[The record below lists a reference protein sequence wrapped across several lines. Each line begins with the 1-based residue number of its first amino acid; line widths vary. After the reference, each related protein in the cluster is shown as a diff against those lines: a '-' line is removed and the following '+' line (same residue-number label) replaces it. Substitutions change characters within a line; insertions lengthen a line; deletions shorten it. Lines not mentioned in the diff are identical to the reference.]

1 MTHALDSA
9 LEGAREANLRRAVRA
24 LLRRPLLRAGGA
36 QAEEFRLVRRYA
48 AELRSWFDANT
59 GWRLIVDS
67 EVARLVKLAPT
78 TDDPTHP
85 ARDQRSRAPFSRRR
99 YVLACLALSVLERS
113 DAQITLGRL
122 AEGVRVAA
130 ADEQLARAGVT
141 FTLSGREER
150 ADLVAVVRLLLEL
163 GVLGRVAG
171 DEDAYIRDAGDALY
185 DVQRRVLAGV
195 LAPSR
200 GPSTIVPHEF
210 DERLSQLVADPLP
223 EAEDLRNRA
232 LRHHLTRRLLDDPV
246 VYYEELDAD
255 QLAYLTS
262 QRAALTRR
270 VSELTGL
277 VAEIR
282 AEGIAMVD
290 PDDDLTDVRMPDTGT
305 DGHVTLLLAE
315 HLAGRLGEDAVAELG
330 DDKRAARGVGATAEP
345 GGGPAPNGPQPV
357 AEEQLCRFVRS
368 LTEEHKSYWRRAAQE
383 PGAEALLVETA
394 LERLAALRLVR
405 RGPAG
410 VTPLPALAR
419 YALADLTIV
428 ESGTQLEMAGS
439 EQPGAAKPGP
449 RGFGR
454 AGQAQPGLP
463 A

>member
-9 LEGAREANLRRAVRA
+9 LEGAREANVRRAVRS

-36 QAEEFRLVRRYA
+36 QAEEFRLVRRYG

-85 ARDQRSRAPFSRRR
+85 ARDTRSRAPFNRRR
-99 YVLACLALSVLERS
+99 YVLTCLALLVLERS

-130 ADEQLARAGVT
+130 ADEQLASAGVT

-150 ADLVAVVRLLLEL
+150 GDLVAVVRLLLEL

-171 DEDAYIRDAGDALY
+171 DEDAYVRDAGDALY

-200 GPSTIVPHEF
+200 GPSTITAREL
-210 DERLSQLVADPLP
+210 DERLSQLATDPLP

-246 VYYEELDAD
+246 LYYEELDAE
-255 QLAYLTS
+255 QLAYLTG

-315 HLAGRLGEDAVAELG
+315 FLAGRLGE
-330 DDKRAARGVGATAEP
+330 
-345 GGGPAPNGPQPV
+345 GPKPV
-357 AEEQLCRFVRS
+357 PEEELCRLVRG
-368 LTEEHKSYWRRAAQE
+368 LADEHKSYWRRAAQE
-383 PGAEALLVETA
+383 PGAETLLVETA

-405 RGPAG
+405 YGSEG
-410 VTPLPALAR
+410 ITPLPALAR
-419 YALADLTIV
+419 YALAAPTIA
-428 ESGTQLEMAGS
+428 ESPAQLELSA
-439 EQPGAAKPGP
+439 
-449 RGFGR
+449 
-454 AGQAQPGLP
+454 
-463 A
+463 

>member
-24 LLRRPLLRAGGA
+24 LLRRPLLRAGGP

-48 AELRSWFDANT
+48 VDLRSWFDANT

-85 ARDQRSRAPFSRRR
+85 ARDQRSRVPFSRRR
-99 YVLACLALSVLERS
+99 YVLTCLALSVLERS

-130 ADEQLARAGVT
+130 ADEQLASAGVT

-150 ADLVAVVRLLLEL
+150 GDLVAVVRLLLEL

-171 DEDAYIRDAGDALY
+171 DEDAYVRDAGDALY
-185 DVQRRVLAGV
+185 DVRRRVLAGV

-200 GPSTIVPHEF
+200 GPSTVVAREL
-210 DERLSQLVADPLP
+210 DDRLAQLVADPMP

-246 VYYEELDAD
+246 LYYEELDAE
-255 QLAYLTS
+255 QLAYLTG
-262 QRAALTRR
+262 QRATLTRR

-315 HLAGRLGEDAVAELG
+315 YLAGRLGEESVVKDGNGTV
-330 DDKRAARGVGATAEP
+330 AARGVG
-345 GGGPAPNGPQPV
+345 GGPGREVTPNRPQPV
-357 AEEQLCRFVRS
+357 EEEQLRGFVRD
-368 LTEEHKSYWRRAAQE
+368 LTEQHKSYWRRAAQE
-383 PGAEALLVETA
+383 PGAEALLVDTA
-394 LERLAALRLVR
+394 LERLTALRLVR

-419 YALADLTIV
+419 YALADPTIV
-428 ESGTQLEMAGS
+428 ESGAQLELAGS
-439 EQPGAAKPGP
+439 EQLGSAEPATS
-449 RGFGR
+449 GFGR
-454 AGQAQPGLP
+454 AGQARLGS
-463 A
+463 AA

>member
-1 MTHALDSA
+1 VTHALDSA
-9 LEGAREANLRRAVRA
+9 LEGAREANMRRAVRA
-24 LLRRPLLRAGGA
+24 LLRQPLLRAGGT
-36 QAEEFRLVRRYA
+36 QAEEFRLVRRYGA
-48 AELRSWFDANT
+48 DLRSWFDANT

-85 ARDQRSRAPFSRRR
+85 ARDTRSRAPFSRRR
-99 YVLACLALSVLERS
+99 YVLTCLALSVLERS

-130 ADEQLARAGVT
+130 ADEQLASAGVT
-141 FTLSGREER
+141 FALSGREER
-150 ADLVAVVRLLLEL
+150 GDLVAVVRLLLDL

-200 GPSTIVPHEF
+200 GPSTIAAREL
-210 DERLSQLVADPLP
+210 DERLSQLAADPLP

-246 VYYEELDAD
+246 LYYEELDAEH
-255 QLAYLTS
+255 LAYLTS

-270 VSELTGL
+270 ISELTGL

-315 HLAGRLGEDAVAELG
+315 YLAGRLGGNAV
-330 DDKRAARGVGATAEP
+330 VEP
-345 GGGPAPNGPQPV
+345 GGGVAPDGLQPV
-357 AEEQLCRFVRS
+357 EEEQLCRFVRS
-368 LTEEHKSYWRRAAQE
+368 LTDEHKSYWRRAAQE

-394 LERLAALRLVR
+394 LERLTALRLVR
-405 RGPAG
+405 RGPEG

-419 YALADLTIV
+419 YALADPMIM
-428 ESGTQLEMAGS
+428 ESRAQLELAES
-439 EQPGAAKPGP
+439 EQPGSAEPGP
-449 RGFGR
+449 RGGR
-454 AGQAQPGLP
+454 AGQAQLGLP

>member
-24 LLRRPLLRAGGA
+24 LLRRPLLRAGGVE
-36 QAEEFRLVRRYA
+36 AEEFRLVRRYA

-67 EVARLVKLAPT
+67 EVARLVKLTPT

-85 ARDQRSRAPFSRRR
+85 ARDPRSRAPFTRRR

-122 AEGVRVAA
+122 VDGVMVAA
-130 ADEQLARAGVT
+130 ADEHLARAGVA
-141 FTLSGREER
+141 FELSGREER
-150 ADLVAVVRLLLEL
+150 ADLVAVVRLLLDL
-163 GVLGRVAG
+163 GVLTRVAG
-171 DEDAYIRDAGDALY
+171 DEEAFLRDKGDALY

-200 GPSTIVPHEF
+200 GPSTIVAREL
-210 DERLSQLVADPLP
+210 DERLSQLAADPLP

-246 VYYEELDAD
+246 LYYEELDAE
-255 QLAYLTS
+255 QLTYLTG

-315 HLAGRLGEDAVAELG
+315 YLAGRLGEGAVSGHADDALA
-330 DDKRAARGVGATAEP
+330 DRGVVTLAEQGV
-345 GGGPAPNGPQPV
+345 GGTPNGLQPIH
-357 AEEQLCRFVRS
+357 EEQLRRFVRS
-368 LTEEHKSYWRRAAQE
+368 VTEEHKSYWRRAAQE

-394 LERLAALRLVR
+394 LERLTALRLVR
-405 RGPAG
+405 RGPDG

-419 YALADLTIV
+419 YALAAPTIA
-428 ESGTQLEMAGS
+428 ES
-439 EQPGAAKPGP
+439 
-449 RGFGR
+449 
-454 AGQAQPGLP
+454 QAQLGLP

>member
-1 MTHALDSA
+1 MSHAIDSA
-9 LEGAREANLRRAVRA
+9 LESAREASLRRAVRA

-36 QAEEFRLVRRYA
+36 DAEDFRVVRRYA

-85 ARDQRSRAPFSRRR
+85 ARDPRSRAPFTRRR
-99 YVLACLALSVLERS
+99 YVLTCLALSVLERS

-122 AEGVRVAA
+122 AERTIHAA
-130 ADEQLARAGVT
+130 ADEQLASSGLS
-141 FTLSGREER
+141 FGLSGRDER
-150 ADLVAVVRLLLEL
+150 GDLVAVVRLLLDL
-163 GVLGRVAG
+163 GVLARVAG
-171 DEDAYIRDAGDALY
+171 DEEAYLSDKGDALY

-200 GPSTIVPHEF
+200 GPSTIAATEF
-210 DERLSQLVADPLP
+210 AQRLSQLAADPLP

-232 LRHHLTRRLLDDPV
+232 VRHNLTRRLLDDPV
-246 VYYEELDAD
+246 LYYEELDAE
-255 QLAYLTS
+255 QLAYLTG

-290 PDDDLTDVRMPDTGT
+290 PDDDLTDVRMPDVGT

-315 HLAGRLGEDAVAELG
+315 HLARRLEDG
-330 DDKRAARGVGATAEP
+330 T
-345 GGGPAPNGPQPV
+345 V
-357 AEEQLCRFVRS
+357 AEEGLEGDPEGPSPVPEDGLCRLVRG
-368 LTEEHKSYWRRAAQE
+368 LAEEHKAYWRRGAQE
-383 PGAEALLVETA
+383 PGAEALLVEAA

-405 RGPAG
+405 RGPNG
-410 VTPLPALAR
+410 VAALPALAR
-419 YALADLTIV
+419 YALAAPTIA
-428 ESGTQLEMAGS
+428 ESVAQLE
-439 EQPGAAKPGP
+439 
-449 RGFGR
+449 
-454 AGQAQPGLP
+454 LP